1 MIAAQPRC
9 DSRGLGAQMIDMSAW
24 KDLTVDVVEDL
35 HLDPRN
41 VRIEVKDTSPES
53 DIIHDLFHNEKAF
66 SLVESICKIGLLTHE
81 VPIALKRDGKLV
93 VVEGNRRVA
102 ALKAIQNPY
111 LAPEHQAR
119 ITKAT
124 QGVNRD
130 ALRSISVKLAP
141 SEDDANQLIAAIH
154 TGTQRVGWSPAR
166 QAAFFQAQIDAGKS
180 PEYLISHY
188 PTVEVKKFIIRSQI
202 LNLFRNAHYEDLELR
217 DYVRRRNFP
226 VSVLARLYGYEGFLV
241 VAKIRVNEQEATVD
255 LEAPQEQF
263 DKLAEKI
270 IGDIK
275 SKHINTRT
283 LNSTQSEFYV
293 DYMDKLRDLVN
304 TYGETEAHAPER
316 ATTPTGTTKVAA
328 TSTPPQPGPRASQPN
343 SPTNGSPTQQGKAPS
358 PTTESEKKSPTPAK
372 VAASPKASHNY
383 LNLGQVKIDP
393 TYPPAIHKIYTELVL
408 INIKK
413 YPNATLDLLRTFLE
427 KSIKAYAEKLKIDL
441 KQHAGQQSGSGFVQL
456 SHCLTWLEEHLKNTK
471 QTAFIQVIKKIRG
484 NKVGAYTPT
493 VDHMNAINHNH
504 HVFATPEEVRDCW
517 DGMEGLIRVM
527 LKP

>member
-1 MIAAQPRC
+1 MN
-9 DSRGLGAQMIDMSAW
+9 
-24 KDLTVDVVEDL
+24 DLN
-35 HLDPRN
+35 LDPRN

-53 DIIHDLFHNEKAF
+53 DIIDDLFHNEKALA
-66 SLVESICKIGLLTHE
+66 LVESICKIGLLTHE
-81 VPIALKRDGKLV
+81 VPIAIKRDGKLV

-154 TGTQRVGWSPAR
+154 TGTQRLGWSPAR

-202 LNLFRNAHYEDLELR
+202 LNLFRNAHYEDIELR
-217 DYVRRRNFP
+217 DYIKRRNFP
-226 VSVLARLYGYEGFLV
+226 VSVLARLYDYDGFLV
-241 VAKIRVNEQEATVD
+241 VAKIRVNEQRATVQ

-275 SKHINTRT
+275 TKHINTRT
-283 LNSTQSEFYV
+283 LNSTQSEFYI

-304 TYGETEAHAPER
+304 VDTETEVHAPHAPGNVTTPTATTKT
-316 ATTPTGTTKVAA
+316 ATTPV
-328 TSTPPQPGPRASQPN
+328 SSQPT
-343 SPTNGSPTQQGKAPS
+343 SPTSQQSPPASGSPSQQGKAPS
-358 PTTESEKKSPTPAK
+358 NPTGTVKKNATPSKVTEP
-372 VAASPKASHNY
+372 PKASHNY
-383 LNLGQVKIDP
+383 LNLGQIKIDP
-393 TYPPAIHKIYTELVL
+393 AYPPAIHKIYAELAL

-456 SHCLTWLEEHLKNTK
+456 AHCLTWLEEHLKNTK
-471 QTAFIQVIKKIRG
+471 QTAFIQVIKKVRG
-484 NKVGAYTPT
+484 NQVGVYTPT

-504 HVFATPEEVRDCW
+504 HVFATSEEVRDCW

>member
-1 MIAAQPRC
+1 
-9 DSRGLGAQMIDMSAW
+9 MIDMSAW
-24 KDLTVDVVEDL
+24 KDISVDVLDDL

-41 VRIEVKDTSPES
+41 VRIEVKDTQPES
-53 DIIHDLFHNEKAF
+53 DIINDLFRNEKALT
-66 SLVESICKIGLLTHE
+66 LVESICKIGLLNHE
-81 VPIALKRDGKLV
+81 VPIAVKRDGKLV

-119 ITKAT
+119 ITKLT
-124 QGVNRD
+124 QGVNRE
-130 ALRSISVKLAP
+130 ALRKVTVKLAP

-154 TGTQRVGWSPAR
+154 TGTQRLGWSPAR

-202 LNLFRNAHYEDLELR
+202 LNLFRGARYEDLELR
-217 DYVRRRNFP
+217 DYINLRNFP
-226 VSVLARLYGYEGFLV
+226 VSVLARLYDYEGFLV
-241 VAKIRVNEQEATVD
+241 VAKIRVDEQKATVL
-255 LEAPQEQF
+255 LESSQGQF
-263 DKLAEKI
+263 NKLAEKV

-275 SKHINTRT
+275 AKHINTRT
-283 LNSTQSEFYV
+283 LNSTKSEFYIG
-293 DYMDKLRDLVN
+293 YMNDLRDLIN
-304 TYGETEAHAPER
+304 DYTEKEAITPRTVSAPTR
-316 ATTPTGTTKVAA
+316 AEKTPGTT
-328 TSTPPQPGPRASQPN
+328 SSPQPPSSSSQRGTSSN
-343 SPTNGSPTQQGKAPS
+343 TSSTQQGKA
-358 PTTESEKKSPTPAK
+358 TPAP
-372 VAASPKASHNY
+372 ASPAMASPAPSAAPEKSKASPNY

-393 TYPPAIHKIYTELVL
+393 SHPAAIHKIYAELAM

-427 KSIKAYAEKLKIDL
+427 KSTKAYAEKLKVDL
-441 KQHAGQQSGSGFVQL
+441 KQHAGQQSGNGFVQL

-471 QTAFIQVIKKIRG
+471 QTAFIQVIKKIKG
-484 NKVGAYTPT
+484 NKVGTYTPT

-504 HVFATPEEVRDCW
+504 HVFATPDEVRDCW

>member
-1 MIAAQPRC
+1 MGDRSINRAATQ
-9 DSRGLGAQMIDMSAW
+9 GLGERMIDMSAW
-24 KDLTVDVVEDL
+24 KDITVDVVDDL
-35 HLDPRN
+35 NLDPRN

-53 DIIHDLFHNEKAF
+53 DIIDDLFHNEKAL

-81 VPIALKRDGKLV
+81 VPIAIKRDGKLI

-119 ITKAT
+119 ITRAT

-130 ALRSISVKLAP
+130 ALRTISVKLAP

-217 DYVRRRNFP
+217 DYIRRRNFP
-226 VSVLARLYGYEGFLV
+226 VSVLARLYDYEGFLV
-241 VAKIRVNEQEATVD
+241 VAKIRVNEQKATVQ

-263 DKLAEKI
+263 DKMAEKI

-275 SKHINTRT
+275 TKHINTRT
-283 LNSTQSEFYV
+283 LNSTQSAFYI

-304 TYGETEAHAPER
+304 TYNEAEVHVPGNVAIVGGTQA
-316 ATTPTGTTKVAA
+316 ATTSVLSQPATPPSQGSLPVGGPTAQPAVAPAPKAGPAKKDPTPSKVAE
-328 TSTPPQPGPRASQPN
+328 PP
-343 SPTNGSPTQQGKAPS
+343 
-358 PTTESEKKSPTPAK
+358 K
-372 VAASPKASHNY
+372 VSHNY

-393 TYPPAIHKIYTELVL
+393 AYPPAIHKIYSELVL

-427 KSIKAYAEKLKIDL
+427 KSIKAYAEKLKVDL

-456 SHCLTWLEEHLKNTK
+456 GHCLTWLEEHLKNTR

-484 NKVGAYTPT
+484 NKVGVYTPT

-504 HVFATPEEVRDCW
+504 HVFATSDEVRDCW
-517 DGMEGLIRVM
+517 DGMEGLVRMM